1 MQIKK
6 ETSISFFASFSF
18 HILLLVVFSFV
29 VIEMKKEAPTFITLE
44 FKTVEEPIK
53 KLGSKGAVNLPLSSF
68 YKEEI
73 PLPVYE
79 KMAIESK
86 LEPKPI
92 DVGEKETGEI
102 ETIGERSTFTLSG
115 EISKRSIV
123 WKVLPQYP
131 EGLQKE
137 VILKFRFSVSPEGSV
152 GEIIPLMKGDPTL
165 ERLTISSLSQWR
177 FSLLPK
183 EAPQLYQEGIITF
196 IYRLE

>member
-6 ETSISFFASFSF
+6 ETSIGLFTSFSF
-18 HILLLVVFSFV
+18 HILLLVVFSLV
-29 VIEMKKEAPTFITLE
+29 IIEMKKEVPTFVELE
-44 FKTVEEPIK
+44 FKTVEEPIRRA
-53 KLGSKGAVNLPLSSF
+53 GSKGMVDLPPSSF

-79 KMAIESK
+79 KIAIEEK
-86 LEPKPI
+86 PEAKPI

-115 EISKRSIV
+115 EISKRSLV
-123 WKVLPQYP
+123 WKALPQYP

-152 GEIIPLMKGDPTL
+152 SEITPLVKGDPTL

-177 FSLLPK
+177 FSPLPK
-183 EAPQLYQEGIITF
+183 EAPQLSQEGIITF